1 MVGDVVD
8 YNTNT
13 PCAKRLSLQLL
24 SNAKGSPS
32 ITKKYLGFPDSTLG
46 LPSGVRRQT
55 LGKPLAFCLH
65 VVTRNPWQSLGKPQG
80 PRASLVLSL

>member
-24 SNAKGSPS
+24 SNAKGSLS

-46 LPSGVRRQT
+46 LPSGVPR
-55 LGKPLAFCLH
+55 
-65 VVTRNPWQSLGKPQG
+65 TRFAH
-80 PRASLVLSL
+80 PR